1 MAKRKQSTFE
11 RITLDQMNRKQR
23 RELGRRLEKS
33 DPGLEIVHLNAAGI
47 DVGNQSHY
55 VAVPGDR
62 DSQPVR
68 EFGCWTSDL
77 VRMAEWLK
85 QCRIE
90 TVLMQ
95 ATGVYWIA
103 LKDVL
108 EQHGIEVVVANAQ
121 HTKNLPGRKTDVQE
135 SQWLM
140 KLHTHGL
147 VRGSFQLAE
156 DMQGVR
162 AVWRLRSRH
171 VEEASR
177 AVQHMQK
184 ALTQMNVQLANV
196 LSDISGKSGQAIIGA
211 ILSGERDPF
220 KLAELCDRRVQ
231 ASAAEVA
238 ESLRGNWRDEMLFEL
253 GQARES
259 YQFSQQQIQSCDR
272 KLESY
277 LKVLPTRQVEIT
289 LPPQGASPVP
299 ASKARKAR
307 KASRGNT
314 PDIPGMSEELAR
326 IYGVD
331 LTTIDGIS
339 VITAQTILAEI
350 GTDMSRFPS
359 EQAFV
364 SWLGLTPSRD
374 ISGGKVIRMVPR
386 KVANR
391 AAQALRMAA
400 STLRC
405 SDSYLGARYRHLQKQ
420 LPSKASAVKAMAR
433 YLGVIVYRLLTK
445 GQAWV
450 DRGVAM
456 FEQKRKTLNLA
467 SLEAR
472 ALANGYRLVPVT
484 AA

>member
-1 MAKRKQSTFE
+1 MANRKRTTFE
-11 RITLDQMNRKQR
+11 RINLERMNRKQR
-23 RELGRRLEKS
+23 RELGQRLEKS
-33 DPGLEIVHLNAAGI
+33 DPGLEIVHPHAAGV
-47 DVGNQSHY
+47 DVGNQSHF

-62 DSQPVR
+62 DVQPVR
-68 EFGCWTSDL
+68 EFGCWTGDL
-77 VRMAEWLK
+77 VKMAQWLK
-85 QCRIE
+85 ACGIQ

-103 LKDVL
+103 LKDIV
-108 EQHGIEVVVANAQ
+108 EQHGIDVVVANAH
-121 HTKNLPGRKTDVQE
+121 HTKNLPGRKSDVQE
-135 SQWLM
+135 CQWLM
-140 KLHTHGL
+140 KLHTYGL
-147 VRGSFQLAE
+147 VQGSFQLAE
-156 DMQGVR
+156 DIQGVR
-162 AVWRLRSRH
+162 AVWRLRGRH
-171 VEEASR
+171 VEEAAR

-211 ILSGERDPF
+211 ILQGERNPD
-220 KLAELCDRRVQ
+220 KLAELRDRRVL

-259 YQFSQQQIQSCDR
+259 YQFALQQIQSCDR

-277 LKVLPTRQVEIT
+277 LKVLPTRQMEIT
-289 LPPQGASPVP
+289 LTSPATTVSTRKVP
-299 ASKARKAR
+299 RQ
-307 KASRGNT
+307 RGHT
-314 PDIPGMSEELAR
+314 PDIPGLREELVR
-326 IYGVD
+326 ICGVD

-339 VITAQTILAEI
+339 VITAQTILAET

-374 ISGGKVIRMVPR
+374 LSGGKVVRLVRR
-386 KVANR
+386 KVPSR
-391 AAQALRMAA
+391 AALALRMAA
-400 STLRC
+400 TTLRC
-405 SDSYLGARYRHLQKQ
+405 SNSYLGARYRHLQKQ

-433 YLGVIVYRLLTK
+433 YLGVLVYRLLTK

-450 DRGVAM
+450 DQGAAR
-456 FEQKRKTLNLA
+456 FEQKRKALNLA
-467 SLEAR
+467 SLQAR
-472 ALANGYRLVPVT
+472 ALASGYQLVPVS